1 MGCKNGSEN
10 KEEEKNEIKVSVID
24 TIMEDNDDDNPRDPD
39 KGRVRNLDYY
49 LKKEQEEL
57 NSNKED
63 DRSYENYSKL
73 IFDIIN
79 EIRDNPPK
87 YAIDVEDA
95 MENIIETG
103 ELEKKKI
110 IFKKQIKVGLNR
122 GEPAFRDAAKIL
134 REIDHLYPFT
144 FKKEL
149 CVPIPL
155 SQGDLMNPNY
165 LRIQINNIRQNTKV
179 DAYFKEMVKSPK
191 ISALLMMVDDN
202 KENSGKKR
210 MLLLSNELK
219 NIGISSGFVN
229 GNFVAYFA
237 FSR

>member
-10 KEEEKNEIKVSVID
+10 KEEEKNEIKTSVID
-24 TIMEDNDDDNPRDPD
+24 TIMEEHDNDNP
-39 KGRVRNLDYY
+39 KYSEKQTIRNLDYY

-63 DRSYENYSKL
+63 DRSYANYSNLVFEK
-73 IFDIIN
+73 IN

-87 YAIDVEDA
+87 YALDIEDA

-103 ELEKKKI
+103 EQENKKI
-110 IFKKQIKVGLNR
+110 MFKKQIKVGLNS

-149 CVPIPL
+149 CVPIP
-155 SQGDLMNPNY
+155 SSGADLMNPNY
-165 LRIQINNIRQNTKV
+165 LKSKINIIRQNTSV

-210 MLLLSNELK
+210 DLLLSTQLK
-219 NIGISSGFVN
+219 YIGISSGFVI
-229 GNFVAYFA
+229 GTFVAYFA

>member
-10 KEEEKNEIKVSVID
+10 KEEEKNEIKTSVID
-24 TIMEDNDDDNPRDPD
+24 TIMEEHDNDNP
-39 KGRVRNLDYY
+39 KYSEKQTIRNLDYY

-63 DRSYENYSKL
+63 DRSYANYSNLVFEK
-73 IFDIIN
+73 IN

-87 YAIDVEDA
+87 YALDIEDA

-103 ELEKKKI
+103 EQENKKI
-110 IFKKQIKVGLNR
+110 MFKKQIKVGLNS

-149 CVPIPL
+149 CVPIP
-155 SQGDLMNPNY
+155 SSGADLMNPNY
-165 LRIQINNIRQNTKV
+165 LKSKINIIRQNTSV

-210 MLLLSNELK
+210 DLLLSTQLK
-219 NIGISSGFVN
+219 YIGISSGFVN
-229 GNFVAYFA
+229 GTFVAYFA

>member
-10 KEEEKNEIKVSVID
+10 KEEEKNEIKASVID
-24 TIMEDNDDDNPRDPD
+24 TIIEDDDDNNKD
-39 KGRVRNLDYY
+39 KIVRNLDYY

-63 DRSYENYSKL
+63 ESSYANYSNLVFEK
-73 IFDIIN
+73 IN

-87 YAIDVEDA
+87 YAIEIEDS

-103 ELEKKKI
+103 EQENKKI
-110 IFKKQIKVGLNR
+110 TFKKQIKVGLNR

-134 REIDHLYPFT
+134 REKDHLFPFK

-155 SQGDLMNPNY
+155 SGSDLMNPNY
-165 LRIQINNIRQNTKV
+165 LKNQINNIRQKTKV

-210 MLLLSNELK
+210 MLLLSNELR

-229 GNFVAYFA
+229 GTFVAYFA

>member
-10 KEEEKNEIKVSVID
+10 KEEEKNEIKTSVID
-24 TIMEDNDDDNPRDPD
+24 TIMEDNNDDILKDPE
-39 KGRVRNLDYY
+39 KKNVRNLDYY

-63 DRSYENYSKL
+63 DRSYENYSNL
-73 IFDIIN
+73 VFEIIN

-87 YAIDVEDA
+87 YAIDIEDS

-103 ELEKKKI
+103 ELEQKKI

-134 REIDHLYPFT
+134 REKDHLYPFN

-155 SQGDLMNPNY
+155 SKSDLMNPNY
-165 LRIQINNIRQNTKV
+165 LKNQINKIRQNTKV

-210 MLLLSNELK
+210 MLLLSDELK
-219 NIGISSGFVN
+219 NIGISSGFVE
-229 GNFVAYFA
+229 GTFVAYFA

>member
-10 KEEEKNEIKVSVID
+10 KEEEKNEIKTSVID
-24 TIMEDNDDDNPRDPD
+24 TIMEEHDNDNP
-39 KGRVRNLDYY
+39 KYSEKQTIRNLDYY

-63 DRSYENYSKL
+63 DRSYANYSNLVFEK
-73 IFDIIN
+73 IN

-87 YAIDVEDA
+87 YALDIEDA

-103 ELEKKKI
+103 EQENKKI
-110 IFKKQIKVGLNR
+110 MFKKQIKVGLNS

-144 FKKEL
+144 FKKVL
-149 CVPIPL
+149 CVPIP
-155 SQGDLMNPNY
+155 SSGADLMNPNY
-165 LRIQINNIRQNTKV
+165 LKSKINIIRQNTSV

-210 MLLLSNELK
+210 DLLLSTQLK
-219 NIGISSGFVN
+219 YIGISSGFVN
-229 GNFVAYFA
+229 GTFVAYFA

>member
-10 KEEEKNEIKVSVID
+10 KEEEKNEIKTSVID
-24 TIMEDNDDDNPRDPD
+24 TIMEEHDNDNP
-39 KGRVRNLDYY
+39 KYSEKQTIRNLDYY

-63 DRSYENYSKL
+63 DRSYANYSNLVFEK
-73 IFDIIN
+73 IN
-79 EIRDNPPK
+79 ESRDNPPK
-87 YAIDVEDA
+87 YALDIEDA

-103 ELEKKKI
+103 EQENKKI
-110 IFKKQIKVGLNR
+110 MFKKQIKVGLNS

-149 CVPIPL
+149 CVPIP
-155 SQGDLMNPNY
+155 SSGADLMNPNY
-165 LRIQINNIRQNTKV
+165 LKSKINIIRQNTSV

-210 MLLLSNELK
+210 DLLLSTQLK
-219 NIGISSGFVN
+219 YIGISSGFLN
-229 GNFVAYFA
+229 GTFVAYFA